1 MKKRTLASDKTRQVT
16 LLLVDDSPDLLAVL
30 VDFLR
35 PVGWRLVLASDGQ
48 EGYQKATVLQPDLI
62 LLDVWMPRT
71 DGFAAVRLLKA
82 DPRTR
87 DIPVIFLSGA
97 QAVEERLTGLR
108 LGAVDYV
115 SKPFS
120 PEEVLVRINIHI
132 AGPARHDA
140 VDGAYRPAARL
151 APGRAG
157 PGLVWRLRF
166 LHGHSGPGGQWP
178 AGITAVARAPAIQRP
193 PQRHRDLFFFRCCLT
208 PCGAHFQSETACA
221 PARAGDSC
229 RRADRRAWHDAGA
242 GRPLRPDRAAA
253 AWLQPGGTVEIAVA
267 DQGPGVP
274 LDEQAQVFER
284 YYRSPGA
291 LSHSGIGIGL
301 HIVKRIVTLHG
312 GTVWLDARYREGARF
327 VVRFSPLVS

>member
-120 PEEVLVRINIHI
+120 PEEVLVRINIHLDLHRRRAAD
-132 AGPARHDA
+132 AGAIDEEKP
-140 VDGAYRPAARL
+140 L
-151 APGRAG
+151 APGRISSTVCAAMNVLRQDISRAPSLTELAHQVG
-157 PGLVWRLRF
+157 TNERRLNELFRKETGATVFAWLREQRF
-166 LHGHSGPGGQWP
+166 LL
-178 AGITAVARAPAIQRP
+178 ACELLA
-193 PQRHRDLFFFRCCLT
+193 
-208 PCGAHFQSETACA
+208 ETALEIQQISDQV
-221 PARAGDSC
+221 GY
-229 RRADRRAWHDAGA
+229 GN
-242 GRPLRPDRAAA
+242 AANF
-253 AWLQPGGTVEIAVA
+253 TTMFKERF
-267 DQGPGVP
+267 GVT
-274 LDEQAQVFER
+274 
-284 YYRSPGA
+284 PGA
-291 LSHSGIGIGL
+291 
-301 HIVKRIVTLHG
+301 
-312 GTVWLDARYREGARF
+312 YRRSRQVYHDGHAD
-327 VVRFSPLVS
+327 